1 MHRLRSLVPSANYL
15 FVFEAAARRRSFT
28 AAAQELNVSQ
38 PAVSKTIKLL
48 EEATGLKLFRREN
61 ARLELTAEG
70 YRFYKETQQTF
81 DHLHMVLT
89 SLRTRHSNDTVRVSF
104 SASFVQ
110 LWLLPR
116 LKDFKSRHP
125 DIVLRI
131 EESSRD
137 DQDLN
142 EEDIDISARLGYGKW
157 PGLEAWHFVNEE
169 VAPVCNAEYLRDHG
183 AIETPADLL
192 NHPLLHFE
200 ERHRTRLGWREWLTH
215 QGVPLPRLR
224 QDFVFT
230 DALGSIEAAV
240 LGQGIALGWKHLV
253 HDHVEAARLVY
264 PIDALHRSGQAIY
277 LIMPAQRPAKPA
289 AMLFRDW
296 LLQQNA
302 DAPIRMNGGTSANAR
317 SASPSIAPEG
327 NE

>member
-28 AAAQELNVSQ
+28 AAAEELNVSQ

-48 EEATGLKLFRREN
+48 EEATGLKLFRREHT
-61 ARLELTAEG
+61 RLELTAEG
-70 YRFYKETQQTF
+70 LRFYQETQQAF

-89 SLRTRHSNDTVRVSF
+89 SLRTKHSNDTVRVSF

-116 LKDFKSRHP
+116 LKDFKVKYP
-125 DIVLRI
+125 DIALRI

-142 EEDIDISARLGYGKW
+142 EENIDISARLGAGKW
-157 PGLEAWHFVNEE
+157 PGIHAWHFVTEE
-169 VAPVCNAEYLRDHG
+169 VIPVCSPDYLREHG
-183 AIETPADLL
+183 PISEASDLL

-200 ERHRTRLGWREWLTH
+200 ERHRVRLGWREWLAQH
-215 QGVPLPRLR
+215 SVPVARLN
-224 QDFVFT
+224 QDFIFT
-230 DALGSIEAAV
+230 DALSSIEAAV

-253 HDHVEAARLVY
+253 HDHVRAGRLVY
-264 PIDALHRSGQAIY
+264 PLDAVHRSGQTIY
-277 LIMPAQRPAKPA
+277 IVMPAQRPAKHG

-296 LLQQNA
+296 LLDQDA
-302 DAPIRMNGGTSANAR
+302 DAPIFETAGMSAT
-317 SASPSIAPEG
+317 
-327 NE
+327 

>member
-28 AAAQELNVSQ
+28 AAADELNVSQ

-48 EEATGLKLFRREN
+48 EEATGLKLFRREGG
-61 ARLELTAEG
+61 RLELTAEG
-70 YRFYKETQQTF
+70 HKLYRETQQAF

-89 SLRTRHSNDTVRVSF
+89 SLRSKYSNDTVRVSF

-116 LKDFKSRHP
+116 LKGFKAQHP
-125 DIVLRI
+125 DITLRI
-131 EESSRD
+131 EESGRD

-142 EEDIDISARLGYGKW
+142 EEDIDISARLGDGQW
-157 PGLEAWHFVNEE
+157 PGLHSWHFVTEE
-169 VAPVCNAEYLRDHG
+169 VAPVCSPDYLMEHP
-183 AIETPADLL
+183 ALTSAADLPS
-192 NHPLLHFE
+192 HQLLHFE
-200 ERHRTRLGWREWLTH
+200 ERHRTRLSWREWFTH
-215 QGVPLPRLR
+215 QSVDLPRIR

-230 DALGSIEAAV
+230 DAIGSIEAAV

-253 HDHVEAARLVY
+253 HDHVEAGRLVF
-264 PIDALHRSGQAIY
+264 PIDAVYRSGKAVH
-277 LIMPAQRPAKPA
+277 LIMPAQRPAKPG

-296 LLQQNA
+296 LLEQGA
-302 DAPIRMNGGTSANAR
+302 DVPIGKPGAAVTFAANG
-317 SASPSIAPEG
+317 
-327 NE
+327 